1 MKKIN
6 VVIVINDK
14 FGEVEMKKGRSK
26 WDVILDILKVIQ
38 EEEKVKK
45 TRIMQR
51 AYLDW
56 RNFQRY
62 FDFLLAEGF
71 IAKCN
76 PIPEYYEITEKGR
89 NLSEKLKGVAE
100 MLDSSPIKR

>member
-1 MKKIN
+1 MLSKVRTLEI
-6 VVIVINDK
+6 
-14 FGEVEMKKGRSK
+14 EVKRDRSK
-26 WDVILDILKVIQ
+26 WEVISDILKAVE

-45 TRIMQR
+45 TRIMQK

-56 RNFQRY
+56 RNFKRY

-76 PIPEYYEITEKGR
+76 PTPDYYEITEKGR
-89 NLSEKLKGVAE
+89 KLSKRLKDVGE
-100 MLDSSPIKR
+100 MLGN

>member
-1 MKKIN
+1 MKH
-6 VVIVINDK
+6 
-14 FGEVEMKKGRSK
+14 GRSK
-26 WDVILDILKVIQ
+26 WEIIADILKVIQ

-71 IAKCN
+71 IARCN
-76 PIPEYYEITEKGR
+76 PIPEYYEITENGR

-100 MLDSSPIKR
+100 MLDNSQIKNVKTNYGDR

>member
-1 MKKIN
+1 L
-6 VVIVINDK
+6 
-14 FGEVEMKKGRSK
+14 GEAEMKRERSK
-26 WDVILDILKVIQ
+26 WEVILDILKVIQ

-76 PIPEYYEITEKGR
+76 PIPEYYEITENGR

-100 MLDSSPIKR
+100 MLDSSQIKR

>member
-1 MKKIN
+1 MKR
-6 VVIVINDK
+6 
-14 FGEVEMKKGRSK
+14 ERSK
-26 WDVILDILKVIQ
+26 WEVILDILKVIQ

-71 IAKCN
+71 IARCN
-76 PIPEYYEITEKGR
+76 PIPEYYEITENGR

-100 MLDSSPIKR
+100 MLDNSQIKNVKTNYGDR

>member
-1 MKKIN
+1 MKR
-6 VVIVINDK
+6 
-14 FGEVEMKKGRSK
+14 ERSK

-38 EEEKVKK
+38 EEKKVKK

-62 FDFLLAEGF
+62 FDFLLTEGF

-76 PIPEYYEITEKGR
+76 PIPDYYEITENGR
-89 NLSEKLKGVAE
+89 HLSEKLKEVAE
-100 MLDSSPIKR
+100 MLGSSRIKK

>member
-1 MKKIN
+1 MKMIN
-6 VVIVINDK
+6 VATVINGI
-14 FGEVEMKKGRSK
+14 FGEVEMKRMRSK
-26 WDVILDILKVIQ
+26 WDVILAILKVIQ

-71 IAKCN
+71 ITKCN
-76 PIPEYYEITEKGR
+76 PIPEYYEITENGR

-100 MLDSSPIKR
+100 MLDSSRIKR